1 MKKFFVSAV
10 VALIAATATAGN
22 PLGIFNHLGV
32 GVGAGTNGI
41 SIEAATPIT
50 SFIQMRA
57 GVSIMPGITFKS
69 DADVN
74 YTVEGLQRQSTVDLK
89 GDLGR
94 MQGQVIFNVYPAPV
108 VPFYIAVG
116 AYFGGNDLIKI
127 TGHSDEM
134 QQAGGGDVVIGDYAI
149 PVDRNG
155 NVDGGLKVKSFRP
168 YIGIGW
174 GRAIPGKLLN
184 YSMDLG
190 VQIHGKPELYTKY
203 GTIETSDID
212 DNNTFNKII
221 DKVKVYPTLT
231 FRLGFRAF

>member
-1 MKKFFVSAV
+1 M
-10 VALIAATATAGN
+10 IAATATAGN

>member
-10 VALIAATATAGN
+10 VALIAATATSGN

-32 GVGAGTNGI
+32 GVGAGTNCI

-74 YTVEGLQRQSTVDLK
+74 YTVEGLQRQSSVDLK

-94 MQGQVIFNVYPAPV
+94 VQGQVIFNVYPAPV

-116 AYFGGNDLIKI
+116 AYFGGSDLIKI

-134 QQAGGGDVVIGDYAI
+134 QQAGGGDVVIGDYTI

-168 YIGIGW
+168 YVGIGW

>member
-134 QQAGGGDVVIGDYAI
+134 QQAGGGDVVIGDYTI